1 MANFVN
7 GSVVNEKN
15 HKKVKRMFL
24 IGGIAMIVVALFM
37 MTFGVIKIVQ
47 GAKILGEPLNFQ
59 RENISR
65 EDPDWFDKTT
75 SQDKAESDAKQER
88 ATKGMANLIPGV
100 LLTFFGLPLI
110 AGGITLVAR
119 ANMREL
125 AAFGVSSVAPV
136 VGDTVEYA
144 NQEIVPGVA
153 EATKTIIG
161 GVVGGV
167 AGGVTEGKNTVNQ
180 VKCSACGKANSK
192 KNKFCKYCGAELSA
206 KAHCTQ
212 CGAELSSDSDFCSNC
227 GSKVEK

>member
-1 MANFVN
+1 
-7 GSVVNEKN
+7 
-15 HKKVKRMFL
+15 
-24 IGGIAMIVVALFM
+24 
-37 MTFGVIKIVQ
+37 
-47 GAKILGEPLNFQ
+47 
-59 RENISR
+59 
-65 EDPDWFDKTT
+65 
-75 SQDKAESDAKQER
+75 
-88 ATKGMANLIPGV
+88 
-100 LLTFFGLPLI
+100 
-110 AGGITLVAR
+110 
-119 ANMREL
+119 MREL

-167 AGGVTEGKNTVNQ
+167 AGGVAEGKNTVNQ
-180 VKCSACGKANSK
+180 VKCPACGKANSK
-192 KNKFCKYCGAELSA
+192 KNKFCQYCGAEINA